1 MNEKKTDMGKSNI
14 HKAKA
19 KRITYIMLSILSL
32 AGLCMWLL
40 ACLFA
45 CGQLYDTYDLR
56 EYLSDAPIP
65 VAIIIGLLAS
75 FIGFLIAAIRV
86 KAEGE

>member
-1 MNEKKTDMGKSNI
+1 MKTDIGKPNI
-14 HKAKA
+14 KKAKA

-32 AGLCMWLL
+32 AGLCFWLL

-45 CGQLYDTYDLR
+45 CGQLYDTYDLW
-56 EYLSDAPIP
+56 EYISDAPGA

-75 FIGFLIAAIRV
+75 FIGFSAAAIRV
-86 KAEGE
+86 KAEGK

>member
-1 MNEKKTDMGKSNI
+1 MKTDMGKPNI
-14 HKAKA
+14 KKAKA
-19 KRITYIMLSILSL
+19 KRIAYIVLSILSL

-45 CGQLYDTYDLR
+45 CGQLYDTYDLW
-56 EYLSDAPIP
+56 EYISDAPGA

-75 FIGFLIAAIRV
+75 FIGFLAAAIRV
-86 KAEGE
+86 KTEEE

>member
-1 MNEKKTDMGKSNI
+1 MMTDMGKPKTQ
-14 HKAKA
+14 KAKA
-19 KRITYIMLSILSL
+19 KRIAYIVLSILSL
-32 AGLCMWLL
+32 AGLCMWLI

-45 CGQLYDTYDLR
+45 CGQLYDTYDLW
-56 EYLSDAPIP
+56 EYISDAPGA

-75 FIGFLIAAIRV
+75 FIGFSAAAIRV

>member
-1 MNEKKTDMGKSNI
+1 MMTGMGKPKTQ
-14 HKAKA
+14 KAKA
-19 KRITYIMLSILSL
+19 KRIIYIVLSILSL

-45 CGQLYDTYDLR
+45 CGQLYDTYDLW
-56 EYLSDAPIP
+56 EYISDAPIA

-75 FIGFLIAAIRV
+75 FIGFLAAAICV

>member
-1 MNEKKTDMGKSNI
+1 MKESNN
-14 HKAKA
+14 KEKA
-19 KRITYIMLSILSL
+19 KRTPYKMLSLISL
-32 AGLCMWLL
+32 GCLAMWLF

-45 CGQLYDTYDLR
+45 CGQLYDTYDLW
-56 EYLSDAPIP
+56 EYISDAPIA

-75 FIGFLIAAIRV
+75 FIGFLAAAICV

>member
-1 MNEKKTDMGKSNI
+1 MKTDMGKPHI
-14 HKAKA
+14 QKAKA
-19 KRITYIMLSILSL
+19 KRIIYIMLAILSL
-32 AGLCMWLL
+32 IGLCIWLL

-45 CGQLYDTYDLR
+45 CGQLYDTYDLW
-56 EYLSDAPIP
+56 EYISDAPGA

-75 FIGFLIAAIRV
+75 FIGFSAAAIRV

>member
-1 MNEKKTDMGKSNI
+1 MKTDMGKPNI
-14 HKAKA
+14 KKAKA
-19 KRITYIMLSILSL
+19 KRIAYIVLSILSL

-45 CGQLYDTYDLR
+45 CGQLYDTYDLWK
-56 EYLSDAPIP
+56 YISDALGA

-75 FIGFLIAAIRV
+75 FIGFSAAAIRV

>member
-1 MNEKKTDMGKSNI
+1 
-14 HKAKA
+14 
-19 KRITYIMLSILSL
+19 
-32 AGLCMWLL
+32 MWLL

-45 CGQLYDTYDLR
+45 CGQLYDTYDLW
-56 EYLSDAPIP
+56 EYISDAPGA

-75 FIGFLIAAIRV
+75 FIGFSAAAIRV

>member
-1 MNEKKTDMGKSNI
+1 MMTDMGKPKTQ
-14 HKAKA
+14 KAKA
-19 KRITYIMLSILSL
+19 KRITYIVLSVLSL

-45 CGQLYDTYDLR
+45 CGQLYDTYDLWK
-56 EYLSDAPIP
+56 YISDAPGA

-75 FIGFLIAAIRV
+75 FIGFLAAAIRV

>member
-1 MNEKKTDMGKSNI
+1 MKTDIGKPKTR
-14 HKAKA
+14 KAKA
-19 KRITYIMLSILSL
+19 KRIAYIVLSILSL

-45 CGQLYDTYDLR
+45 CGQLYDTYDLW
-56 EYLSDAPIP
+56 EYISDAPIA

-75 FIGFLIAAIRV
+75 FIGFLAAAISV
-86 KAEGE
+86 KAAGE

>member
-1 MNEKKTDMGKSNI
+1 MMTDMGKSKTQ
-14 HKAKA
+14 KAKA
-19 KRITYIMLSILSL
+19 KRIIYIMLAIFSL
-32 AGLCMWLL
+32 IGLCIWLL

-45 CGQLYDTYDLR
+45 CGQLYDTYDLW
-56 EYLSDAPIP
+56 EYISDAPGA

-75 FIGFLIAAIRV
+75 FIGFLAAAIRV

>member
-1 MNEKKTDMGKSNI
+1 
-14 HKAKA
+14 
-19 KRITYIMLSILSL
+19 
-32 AGLCMWLL
+32 MWLL

-45 CGQLYDTYDLR
+45 CGQLYDTYDLW
-56 EYLSDAPIP
+56 EYISGAPIA

-75 FIGFLIAAIRV
+75 FIGFLAAAIRV